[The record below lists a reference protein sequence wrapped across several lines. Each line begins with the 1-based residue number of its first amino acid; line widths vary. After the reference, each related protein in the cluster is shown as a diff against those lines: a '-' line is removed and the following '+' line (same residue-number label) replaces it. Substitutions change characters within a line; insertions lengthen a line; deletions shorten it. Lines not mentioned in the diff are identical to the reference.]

1 MKSLVRMS
9 SASVL
14 QAQRL
19 YNAAAIVI
27 NTGFQPGESRT
38 HWFQPFQRLRSM
50 RAFTGLK
57 AGVNWIIL
65 LLILYR
71 SVSSGRES
79 EPEQK
84 RLAAAG
90 VSQRLLIRR
99 AQKLIAQPEPA
110 AQLCWRLCGRS
121 RPTLACEVCTEF
133 SKRCILSKGQQCDAR
148 AFRHG

>member
-27 NTGFQPGESRT
+27 NTGFQPGGSRT

-71 SVSSGRES
+71 SVSSDES
-79 EPEQK
+79 QNRNRKVSLP
-84 RLAAAG
+84 LAY
-90 VSQRLLIRR
+90 
-99 AQKLIAQPEPA
+99 
-110 AQLCWRLCGRS
+110 RS
-121 RPTLACEVCTEF
+121 VF
-133 SKRCILSKGQQCDAR
+133 
-148 AFRHG
+148 